1 MIPST
6 RLASFFVAAGLVL
19 AGAAGSA
26 QDDSGLPAETLAQS
40 IPRFAFQSQRD
51 RGALIF
57 VRSGSDAEH
66 DPRVFLATR
75 DGWRLIRLD
84 DDLHNTSW
92 VFAGRSTDGVELWG
106 ITQQSGGGDGP
117 GPTLLF
123 VSSGNGG
130 RSWRVRGALVKVSRF
145 AVVELFSMN
154 DDGKGTLILRL
165 DDDPTANAPR
175 LGYYVYLTKNGG
187 RTWSEEI
194 YSNSR
199 PLPPSGLLVPAD
211 RSFDG
216 EQPPDP
222 GSWQRLLLDL
232 QPAE

>member
-6 RLASFFVAAGLVL
+6 RSVPLLVVAGLVL
-19 AGAAGSA
+19 AGAAGGA

-40 IPRFAFQSQRD
+40 TPRFAFQSQSG
-51 RGALIF
+51 RGALLF
-57 VRSGSDAEH
+57 VRSGSAAEH
-66 DPRVFLATR
+66 DPRVFLASR
-75 DGWRLIRLD
+75 DGWRLIRLS

-92 VFAGRSTDGVELWG
+92 VFAGRSTDGAELWG
-106 ITQQSGGGDGP
+106 ITQGSGGDGP

-130 RSWRVRGALVKVSRF
+130 RSWRVRGALVKVSRY

-165 DDDPTANAPR
+165 DDDPTASAPR

-187 RTWSEEI
+187 RTWSEAI
-194 YSNSR
+194 YSHSR

-211 RSFDG
+211 RAFDG

-232 QPAE
+232 QPAG